1 MDQTRPRDAALQRLL
16 QDDVR
21 TAELYAMLPIEV
33 QSMVQQNAQRLS
45 TVEDVEHMA
54 GDYIDGI

>member
-1 MDQTRPRDAALQRLL
+1 MDQKRPRDVALQRLL

-45 TVEDVEHMA
+45 TVEDVEHMT